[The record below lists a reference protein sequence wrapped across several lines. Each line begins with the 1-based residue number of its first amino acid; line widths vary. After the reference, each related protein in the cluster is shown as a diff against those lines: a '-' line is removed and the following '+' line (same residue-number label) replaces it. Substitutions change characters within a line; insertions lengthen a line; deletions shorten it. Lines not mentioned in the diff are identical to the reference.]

1 MERRGEWLKHCM
13 EISMS
18 GEIKDKIGF
27 KEERLL
33 NLDVTQLVM
42 RMLWALKQGFGC

>member
-1 MERRGEWLKHCM
+1 
-13 EISMS
+13 MS
-18 GEIKDKIGF
+18 GEIKDTIGS

-42 RMLWALKQGFGC
+42 RMLWVPKQGFGC